1 MKKNVFQQRFLVAMA
16 STNGSGENVYQTAPV
31 VEEEVASEGEMS
43 VHGIQ
48 SRYLRCPSPR

>member
-1 MKKNVFQQRFLVAMA
+1 MA
-16 STNGSGENVYQTAPV
+16 STNGHGENAFQTAPV
-31 VEEEVASEGEMS
+31 AEEEVASEGEMS

>member
-1 MKKNVFQQRFLVAMA
+1 MA
-16 STNGSGENVYQTAPV
+16 STNESGDNARQTAPV
-31 VEEEVASEGEMS
+31 AEEETS

>member
-16 STNGSGENVYQTAPV
+16 STNGSGENAYQMAPG
-31 VEEEVASEGEMS
+31 VEEEVVSEEETS

>member
-1 MKKNVFQQRFLVAMA
+1 MA
-16 STNGSGENVYQTAPV
+16 STNGHGENAFQTAPV